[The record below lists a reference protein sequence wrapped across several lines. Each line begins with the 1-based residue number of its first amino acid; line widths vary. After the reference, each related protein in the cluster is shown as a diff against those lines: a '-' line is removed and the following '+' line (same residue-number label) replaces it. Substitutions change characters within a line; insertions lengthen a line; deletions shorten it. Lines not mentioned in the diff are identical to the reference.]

1 MKEKVW
7 IYIPETYKE
16 MLDEWQKYY
25 SYNTEDDE
33 NGKLVAYSLHT
44 DSKDYKNL
52 TEFLNE
58 NNIYNY
64 IFRRVYNFSKK
75 ELRNS
80 ENLWFWTD
88 DDAKESYTIGSND
101 NTCDKCKNKTLSIE
115 RGRLYID
122 YKRIKKYDIMST
134 YSGDI
139 ETIVSEK
146 IKCLFEKESI
156 SGVEFKPVYQMGKD
170 SEVIDGFYHLILQE
184 GIGEVVEPSII
195 EKGQLCSKCGE
206 YDYFICKTLLN
217 FNRKTWKGFD
227 ICYTK
232 DCFGGSP
239 KFKNLIISNKL
250 YRVLVEN
257 NIKNVYFQP
266 AYFID

>member
-1 MKEKVW
+1 MW

-16 MLDEWQKYY
+16 MLAEWQNYY
-25 SYNTEDDE
+25 SYDTEDDE

-52 TEFLNE
+52 MEFLNK

-75 ELRNS
+75 ELQNS
-80 ENLWFWTD
+80 EILWFWTD
-88 DDAKESYTIGSND
+88 DDAKESYITDSKD
-101 NTCDKCKNKTLSIE
+101 DVCVFCENKILAIE
-115 RGRLYID
+115 RGKLYID
-122 YKRIKKYDIMST
+122 YKKIKKYDIMST
-134 YSGDI
+134 YNGDI
-139 ETIVSEK
+139 ETIVSERVRQ
-146 IKCLFEKESI
+146 LFEKENI
-156 SGVEFKPVYQMGKD
+156 SGAKFESIYQIGK
-170 SEVIDGFYHLILQE
+170 ENEKIEGFYHLILQE
-184 GIGEVVEPSII
+184 GIGEVKEPSII
-195 EKGQLCSKCGE
+195 EKGQLCAKCGE
-206 YDYFICKTLLN
+206 YDKFICKTVLN
-217 FNRKTWKGFD
+217 FERKMWKGLD

-232 DCFGGSP
+232 NWFGGPP
-239 KFKNLIISNKL
+239 KFKCLIVSNKL